1 MGISSILSFSFFLS
15 FLFFCSSI
23 YNVTFYHP
31 DACPI
36 SKSSSSGGLSFGSIV
51 LIIIA
56 ALIVLYFAVGIPVMI
71 FVFKKTG
78 IEIIPFV
85 SFWMMIPGLVLDGC
99 KFILGLFPCYKKEGY
114 DSLTG

>member
-1 MGISSILSFSFFLS
+1 MLNFTTS
-15 FLFFCSSI
+15 
-23 YNVTFYHP
+23 H
-31 DACPI
+31 ACP
-36 SKSSSSGGLSFGSIV
+36 SSSSSSGGGLSFGSIV

-56 ALIVLYFAVGIPVMI
+56 VLVVLYFAVGIPVMI

-99 KFILGLFPCYKKEGY
+99 KFILGLFPCFKKKEGY
-114 DSLTG
+114 SDVA